1 MGYYIFQMSDKLTRK
16 QLNIIIKN
24 LQLYC
29 DEIKCENFDIYLYED
44 KREKLYEIN
53 ILLYDLD
60 NLIYDNVVDENN
72 NVIKLVK
79 FYLNAF
85 ESGNDDKVF

>member
-1 MGYYIFQMSDKLTRK
+1 MGYYIFRMSYKITRK
-16 QLNIIIKN
+16 QLNIIEKN

-29 DEIKCENFDIYLYED
+29 DKIKCEKFDIYLYEN
-44 KREKLYEIN
+44 KREKLYELDIQ
-53 ILLYDLD
+53 LYDLD
-60 NLIYDNVVDENN
+60 NLIYDNKVDENN
-72 NVIKLVK
+72 NVIKLLK